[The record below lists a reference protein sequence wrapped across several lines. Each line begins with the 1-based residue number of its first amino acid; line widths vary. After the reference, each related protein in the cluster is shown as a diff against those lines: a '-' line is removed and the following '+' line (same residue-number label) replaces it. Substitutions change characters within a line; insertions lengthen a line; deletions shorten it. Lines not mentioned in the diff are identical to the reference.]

1 MNSVAWGRAAHREPQ
16 PRRPGQRGYLWRVA
30 ALLGR
35 QHTVWIWVATAA
47 TLEAGFALVSPWL
60 ASRVIDTAL
69 PNSARALLFTLA
81 AISFAAAV
89 HAAWAG
95 WLRER
100 ATILLQHRLEA
111 TCLRNTLAEYLA
123 SSYAALSRSEF
134 GSTNET
140 LNAASLLLQT
150 LVRSLAESVTQLAS
164 GTVCLLLLALY
175 DSVLAAMTG
184 LVALAIA
191 AMSAFF
197 SVREAR
203 FSERVLNASSANQQ
217 LIHVLLR
224 AVPTLRAAGATH
236 RLCERWAR
244 IVVQQAGQSIGKE
257 NVRLTRTALMLGG
270 QHAVTLLATAWLA
283 YGAFD
288 RGLSIGVLMTSTLL
302 VGTLLRIAI
311 GITQTAGSF
320 LVLRPHL
327 ARVNALLALSGGH
340 TLEAPATRLTTE
352 DTISLT
358 EVWFRYAEAAPWV
371 LQGHTQVFLMG
382 ERTVLHGP
390 SGAGKSTMLRLLAGL
405 LQPEHGTVSVFG
417 NDPRR
422 TPGFVGYLP
431 QQAILLEGSI
441 ASNLTTL
448 SGQPL
453 TRSLEAGRLTGLFDW
468 LVTLPMGAETIVSA
482 GGSNLS
488 AGQRQLLL
496 LTALFASDYPV
507 LLLDEATSQLDEA
520 ARERIC
526 WDELARGRTVISV
539 QHHP

>member
-1 MNSVAWGRAAHREPQ
+1 MSSSASPWLGLHEARALGSR
-16 PRRPGQRGYLWRVA
+16 RGYLRRVA

-35 QHTVWIWVATAA
+35 QHAIWAWIATAA
-47 TLEAGFALVSPWL
+47 MLEAAFALVAPWL

-69 PNSARALLFTLA
+69 PNSARDLLFTLA
-81 AISFAAAV
+81 AVGFAAAV

-95 WLRER
+95 WLREL
-100 ATILLQHRLEA
+100 TTLLLQHRLEA
-111 TCLRNTLAEYLA
+111 VCLRDTLAEYLA
-123 SSYAALSRSEF
+123 SPYAALSQSEF

-140 LNAASLLLQT
+140 LNAASLILQT
-150 LVRSLAESVTQLAS
+150 VVRSTAECVTQLAS
-164 GTVCLLLLALY
+164 GGIALLLLAWC
-175 DSVLAAMTG
+175 DP
-184 LVALAIA
+184 ALAVMTVLLAFVVA
-191 AMSAFF
+191 ASSAFF

-203 FSERVLNASSANQQ
+203 FSERVLNASSENQQ

-236 RLCERWAR
+236 RLGERWNQ
-244 IVVQQAGQSIGKE
+244 IVIRQASQSICKE
-257 NVRLTRTALMLGG
+257 NVRLSRTALMLGG
-270 QHAVTLLATAWLA
+270 QHGVTLLATAWLA
-283 YGAFD
+283 YSALD
-288 RGLSIGVLMTSTLL
+288 RGLSVGLLMTSTLL

-311 GITQTAGSF
+311 GLTQTAGSF

-327 ARVNALLALSGGH
+327 ARVDALLALGR
-340 TLEAPATRLTTE
+340 TYPPPTQAVPLAAD

-358 EVWFRYAEAAPWV
+358 DVWFRYADAGPWV
-371 LQGHTQVFLMG
+371 LQGHTQVFAMG
-382 ERTVLHGP
+382 QRTALHGP

-405 LQPEHGTVSVFG
+405 LPPEHGTVSVFG
-417 NDPRR
+417 SDPYR
-422 TPGFVGYLP
+422 TPGLVGYLP
-431 QQAILLEGSI
+431 QQSILLEGSI

-453 TRSLEAGRLTGLFDW
+453 ARSLEAGRLTGLFDW
-468 LVTLPMGAETIVSA
+468 LATLPMGAETVVSA

-496 LTALFASDYPV
+496 LTALFASNYPV
-507 LLLDEATSQLDEA
+507 LLLDEATSQLDTA
-520 ARERIC
+520 ARERIR